1 MTATYTTNVGLTKP
15 GLSDFGWGT
24 TLNSV
29 LDTIDAFSSIGGGG
43 VKTTETPS
51 TTLNVRVGA
60 ATFAKSDGTI
70 VTTSATSS
78 LTLTASATNYI
89 YLSDSGTVTVSTSG
103 FPATGTA
110 HVRLATVVAGASTI
124 TSVTDSRLALRV
136 NAAQRSG
143 AAQTALTDSTGGST
157 AAFTIAD
164 VGASFSQ
171 STLNN
176 NFARTARLVNE
187 LRQALVDAG
196 IIKGS
201 A

>member
-1 MTATYTTNVGLTKP
+1 MAATYTTNVGLTKP
-15 GLSDFGWGT
+15 GLTDYGWGT

-29 LDTIDAFSSIGGGG
+29 LDTIDAFQSVGGGG

-60 ATFAKSDGTI
+60 ATFAKSDGTL
-70 VTTSATSS
+70 VTTTATTS

-89 YLSDSGTVTVSTSG
+89 YLSNAGTVTVSTSS
-103 FPATGTA
+103 FPAIGTA
-110 HVRLATVVAGASTI
+110 HVRLATVVAGSSTI
-124 TSVTDSRLALRV
+124 TSVTDSRLVLRV
-136 NAAQRSG
+136 NHFQRSG
-143 AAQTALTDSTGGST
+143 ADQTALTDSTGGST
-157 AAFTIAD
+157 AAYTIAD

-176 NFARTARLVNE
+176 NFARVVKLVNE
-187 LRQALVDAG
+187 LRAALVDSG